1 MTPERKARLDRVL
14 SCRQP
19 DFTLVTDYVHKGR
32 NLSAIVRTADAVG
45 ALEMHCVI
53 GDKEYKAFRGTA
65 KGSHGW
71 VKVHRYTELSA
82 ALGPLKQAGYQVVG
96 ANLSPHSVDFREVD
110 YTRPTALL
118 LGAEREGLSPEGC
131 QLADIEVTIPMVG
144 MVQSFNVSVA
154 AGIILSEVQRQRQ
167 LAGLYERAR
176 IARQTY
182 KRLFFEWGYPKLQHY
197 CEHYNLAYPALT
209 DDGELQNPSE
219 WYAGVREQ
227 LGDRSLDFSE
237 ING

>member
-1 MTPERKARLDRVL
+1 MTPERKARLERVL

-19 DFTLVTDYVHKGR
+19 DFTVVTDYVHKGR

-45 ALEMHCVI
+45 ALDMHCVI
-53 GDKEYKAFRGTA
+53 GDKEYRAFRGTA

-71 VKVHRYTELSA
+71 VKVHRYTELVA
-82 ALGPLKQAGYQVVG
+82 AVGPLKQAGYQIVA
-96 ANLSPHSVDFREVD
+96 ANLSAQSVDFREVD
-110 YTRPTALL
+110 YCRPTALL
-118 LGAEREGLSPEGC
+118 LGAEKEGLSATGSA
-131 QLADIEVTIPMVG
+131 LADIEVTIPMVG

-167 LAGLYERAR
+167 LAGLYGQVR
-176 IARQTY
+176 IDEKTFQ
-182 KRLFFEWGYPKLQHY
+182 RLFFEWGYPKLRHF
-197 CEHYNLAYPALT
+197 CEHYGLDYPPLS
-209 DDGELQNPSE
+209 DGGDLQDPAR

>member
-14 SCRQP
+14 CCRQP
-19 DFTLVTDYVHKGR
+19 DFTIVTDYVHKGR

-71 VKVHRYTELSA
+71 LKVNRYTDLND
-82 ALGPLKQAGYQVVG
+82 ALVPLKNSGYQVVA
-96 ANLSPHSVDFREVD
+96 ANLSVDSVDFRDVD
-110 YTRPTALL
+110 YTKPTALL
-118 LGAEREGLSPEGC
+118 MGAEKEGLSALGAE
-131 QLADIEVTIPMVG
+131 LADVEVTIPMVG

-167 LAGLYERAR
+167 LAGLYDRRR
-176 IARQTY
+176 IDEETY
-182 KRLFFEWGYPKLQHY
+182 QRLFFEWGYPKLRHFCAHY
-197 CEHYNLAYPALT
+197 DLPYPPLNEEG
-209 DDGELQNPSE
+209 DLHEPSL
-219 WYAGVREQ
+219 WYASVREK
-227 LGDRSLDFSE
+227 LGGRELDFSE
-237 ING
+237 VNG

>member
-1 MTPERKARLDRVL
+1 MTPERKARLERVL
-14 SCRQP
+14 KSRQP

-45 ALEMHCVI
+45 ALNMHCVI

-71 VKVHRYTELSA
+71 VKVHRHTKLET
-82 ALGPLKQAGYQVVG
+82 ALGPLKQGGYQIVV
-96 ANLSPHSVDFREVD
+96 ANLSEHSVDFREVD
-110 YTRPTALL
+110 YCKPTALV
-118 LGAEREGLSPEGC
+118 LGAEKEGVSAATCE
-131 QLADIEVTIPMVG
+131 LADIEVTIPMVG
-144 MVQSFNVSVA
+144 MVQSYNVSVA

-167 LAGLYERAR
+167 LAGLYAHQR
-176 IARQTY
+176 IDSETY
-182 KRLFFEWGYPKLQHY
+182 QRLFFEWAYPKLRHF
-197 CEHYNLAYPALT
+197 CEHYGLAYPPLT
-209 DDGELQNPSE
+209 DTGDLQDPSG
-219 WYAGVREQ
+219 WYAAAREQ

>member
-1 MTPERKARLDRVL
+1 MTPERKARLERVL
-14 SCRQP
+14 NSRQP

-45 ALEMHCVI
+45 ALDMHCVI

-71 VKVHRYTELSA
+71 VKVHRYTELEV
-82 ALGPLKQAGYQVVG
+82 ALEPLRDAGYQIVA
-96 ANLSPHSVDFREVD
+96 ANLSEHSVDFRDVD
-110 YTRPTALL
+110 YCKPTALL
-118 LGAEREGLSPEGC
+118 LGAEKEGLSATGC
-131 QLADIEVTIPMVG
+131 ELADVEVTIPMVG

-167 LAGLYERAR
+167 QAGLYDRRR
-176 IARQTY
+176 IDEGTY
-182 KRLFFEWGYPKLQHY
+182 QRLFFEWGYPKLRHF
-197 CEHYNLAYPALT
+197 CEHYGLPYPPLNEHG
-209 DDGELQNPSE
+209 DLLEPSG
-219 WYAGVREQ
+219 WYAAVRNQ
-227 LGDRSLDFSE
+227 LGDRRLDFSE